1 MAIKNI
7 LVVFDGTEG
16 AQSALR
22 LGLKMAEKYGAH
34 ITGLLPH
41 GDPSSQLRALSVQ
54 HTSLRE
60 AIAETN
66 ARLIKEAKALFWD
79 CAQGHKNVH
88 WLVHDGQADRAVV
101 ENARYFDVT
110 LIDQYDP
117 AQNKTVFEVHPDKI
131 ALQSG
136 RPIIIVPRGHDRP
149 LGEKAVIAWDGQRAA
164 ARALSDAMQILE
176 TKSLVTVL
184 TVASARGDDTDL
196 SCGRLHQHLSRHG
209 VETEWVSLPIKGS
222 SIARTIVNWCNQNA
236 PDLLVMGAFEHSK
249 FREDLL
255 GGVTNSVL
263 KNISTPIL
271 MAH

>member
-22 LGLKMAEKYGAH
+22 LGLKMALKYDAH

-41 GDPSSQLRALSVQ
+41 GDPTSQLRALSAQ
-54 HTSLRE
+54 YASLRE
-60 AIAETN
+60 AIAETD
-66 ARLIKEAKALFWD
+66 ARLIEEAEALFWE
-79 CAQGHKNVH
+79 CVQGHKNVH
-88 WLVHDGQADRAVV
+88 WVVHDAKADRVVV

-110 LIDQYDP
+110 LIGQYDP
-117 AQNKTVFEVHPDKI
+117 TQSKTAFEVHPDKI

-136 RPIIIVPRGHDRP
+136 RPIIIVPRGHDQP
-149 LGEKAVIAWDGQRAA
+149 LGERAVVAWDGQRAA

-184 TVASARGDDTDL
+184 TITTLHGEEADH

-209 VETEWVSLPIKGS
+209 VETEWVSLPVKAS
-222 SIARTIVNWCNQNA
+222 SVARTIVNWCNQNT
-236 PDLLVMGAFEHSK
+236 PDLLVMGAYEHSK
-249 FREDLL
+249 FREDIL